1 MIKKLVKFSTINPK
15 IIILIVGLLTIPFL
29 IYFPKIQ
36 KEENAW
42 TFIPPDNPTK
52 QLFYSVNDYFHLN
65 DLIIVGIESEE
76 EIFNQASLEKIQR
89 LTNQFG
95 SVTIITEKHEGEL
108 REFINNTSGEI
119 QLLLKEIQKDGISRN
134 DILEI
139 ANLEKLIKSQDQ
151 PFSRLVAWI
160 EELRI
165 CLFPLEEVNSFFTV
179 EHIKGTEYGLKVDP
193 LIKSVPETQ
202 EGLAKIRDEAV

>member
-29 IYFPKIQ
+29 IYFLKIQ

-89 LTNQFG
+89 LTNQFE

-119 QLLLKEIQKDGISRN
+119 L
-134 DILEI
+134 
-139 ANLEKLIKSQDQ
+139 
-151 PFSRLVAWI
+151 FLV
-160 EELRI
+160 
-165 CLFPLEEVNSFFTV
+165 
-179 EHIKGTEYGLKVDP
+179 GLKKMTGV
-193 LIKSVPETQ
+193 IFS
-202 EGLAKIRDEAV
+202 